1 MKKSGTG
8 QGQDQATLVTSLMRA
23 DAYPHPVTKLEL
35 YDTHISWV
43 ILTGPFAYK
52 IKKALKLEFL
62 DFSTL
67 ELRRHFCEEELR
79 LNRRWAPELYLD
91 VVTVAGSQTRP
102 VLGGAGAPLEYA
114 VKMLQFEQEFQL
126 DKQLGL
132 DRLTAQDMR
141 DLAETI
147 DGYHAKAE
155 IVPLVDEEQAVDDVS
170 APMFENFPPLQ
181 GVANPAQL
189 DDVRSW
195 TENTLDGL
203 RGNLLQR
210 REAGF
215 VRECHGDLHLT
226 NLVRL
231 PSGIVPYDCVEFAPE
246 LRVMDVLSDLSF
258 LVMDLVARGRPDLG
272 FVLLNRYL
280 EKNGDYSGMTV
291 FGLYFVY
298 HCMIR
303 AKVAAIRSTER
314 SLEELKS
321 RLAVAVE
328 WIELPPPV
336 LVLMHGFSGSGKT
349 WLSSQLLPE
358 LPAIRIRSD
367 IERKRLHGL
376 GELERSES
384 GVEEGIYTKSATTD
398 VYDHMMKAADSLL
411 GSGFNVILDASF
423 LRQSMRRA
431 AEELAGNRGAS
442 FVILETTTA
451 KDELERRLRQ
461 RAESGAD
468 SSEAGREVLD
478 YQLDHADPLD
488 DAERQCRI
496 SIATDQEF
504 DLAEIMHQVRML

>member
-8 QGQDQATLVTSLMRA
+8 QGQDQATLVTSLLRA
-23 DAYPHPVTKLEL
+23 DAFPHPVTGLEL

-43 ILTGPFAYK
+43 ILTGSFAYK

-67 ELRRHFCEEELR
+67 ELRKHYCEEELR

-91 VVTVAGSQTRP
+91 IVPVTGSRTRP
-102 VLGGAGAPLEYA
+102 TLCGNGAPIEYA
-114 VKMLQFEQEFQL
+114 VKMLQFKQECQL
-126 DKQLGL
+126 DKQLEL
-132 DRLTAQDMR
+132 DRLTAEDMR

-155 IVPLVDEEQAVDDVS
+155 IDPLVDEDRAINDVS
-170 APMFENFPPLQ
+170 TPMFENFPPLRR
-181 GVANPAQL
+181 VANPGQL
-189 DDVRSW
+189 DNVRAW
-195 TENTLDGL
+195 TENTLDEL
-203 RGNLLQR
+203 RGSLLQR

-258 LVMDLVARGRPDLG
+258 LVMDLVARGRPELG

-280 EKNGDYSGMTV
+280 ERNGDYSGMTV

-303 AKVAAIRSTER
+303 AKVAAIRNTER
-314 SLEELKS
+314 SLKELES
-321 RLAVAVE
+321 RLAVAIE
-328 WIELPPPV
+328 WIERPPPI

-376 GELERSES
+376 GEIERSES
-384 GVEEGIYTKSATTD
+384 GVEEGIYTKSATAD
-398 VYDHMMKAADSLL
+398 VYDHMIKAADSLL
-411 GSGFNVILDASF
+411 SGGFNVILDASF
-423 LRQSMRRA
+423 LRRSLRSA

-451 KDELERRLRQ
+451 EDELERRLR
-461 RAESGAD
+461 RREESGSD
-468 SSEAGREVLD
+468 SSEAGQEVLD
-478 YQLDHADPLD
+478 YQLGHAEPLD
-488 DAERQCRI
+488 EAERRRRI
-496 SIATDQEF
+496 RIATDQEF
-504 DLAEIMHQVRML
+504 DLAEIMRQVRML